1 MEMQRKALEL
11 IRECNKLN
19 VEIKNKKKEI
29 EIVARET
36 LSQLK
41 MINGWKE
48 MFQNC
53 QWHYEKYPN
62 EFFDWCDVEYTND
75 SIKFIKGYRDDDEYI
90 VIEIDLNKP
99 LEEQVSDAITR
110 NKQLAEQERKE
121 LEEKELSELKRLKD
135 KYE

>member
-1 MEMQRKALEL
+1 MEMQRKALKL

-19 VEIKNKKKEI
+19 AEMENKEKEI
-29 EIVARET
+29 ERVARET

-53 QWHYEKYPN
+53 QWHYEKYPDK
-62 EFFDWCDVEYTND
+62 FFDWCDVEYTNN
-75 SIKFIKGYRDDDEYI
+75 SIKFIKGYHDDGDYL

-99 LEEQVSDAITR
+99 LDEQVSDAITR
-110 NKQLAEQERKE
+110 NKQLAEQEKKE
-121 LEEKELSELKRLKD
+121 LEKKELSELKRLKD

>member
-1 MEMQRKALEL
+1 MQRKALEL

-75 SIKFIKGYRDDDEYI
+75 SIKFIKGYRDDEYI

>member
-1 MEMQRKALEL
+1 MQRKALEL